1 MFKVY
6 NKVDFVNFEHIPH
19 LFLLFLL
26 LTWSKHLFAEVME
39 ILNTECSNV
48 TNDLKTRAMK

>member
-6 NKVDFVNFEHIPH
+6 NKVDFINFEQIPH

-26 LTWSKHLFAEVME
+26 LTWSKYLFAGVME